1 MQRVI
6 RFLSEKEDLER
17 DRVLEKREKVKSEE

>member
-6 RFLSEKEDLER
+6 RFLSEKGDLER
-17 DRVLEKREKVKSEE
+17 DKVLEKREKVKSEE

>member
-17 DRVLEKREKVKSEE
+17 DRVLEKREKEKSEE

>member
-6 RFLSEKEDLER
+6 GFLSDKEDLER